1 MSSDSGASAHARGRV
16 RTFVANRSVP
26 QRLGVLGAVL
36 VLATAPFGGLR
47 SASEQDVEP
56 LQLDQ
61 RIDIG
66 PFFVT
71 IRSVKQVTDL
81 PPVLEADGVSRF
93 LVIRAEI
100 TNHTDRA
107 ESNHLVTAAFSGKH
121 TGALPFEEDGDE
133 VRPHVFDID
142 DAGDVPDSEMVNP
155 DQTYNYAYVLRQSP
169 DTDLDALLLAVTGY
183 RFQADDPSTL
193 DPDEWVLDDDPLVE
207 GHVPIE
213 VVP

>member
-1 MSSDSGASAHARGRV
+1 VSSDSGASAHARGRV

-169 DTDLDALLLAVTGY
+169 DTDLEALLLAVTGY